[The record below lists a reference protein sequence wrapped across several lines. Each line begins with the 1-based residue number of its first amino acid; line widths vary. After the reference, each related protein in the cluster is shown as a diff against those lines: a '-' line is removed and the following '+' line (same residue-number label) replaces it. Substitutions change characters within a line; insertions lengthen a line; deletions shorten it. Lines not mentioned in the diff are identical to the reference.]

1 MNSKENT
8 NDSVASL
15 GWGERIGF
23 GAGGMGYYA
32 I

>member
-8 NDSVASL
+8 NGSVASL